1 MEAVNPTWHPTG
13 SVQSPFNTPL
23 ECGLRL
29 ALILAEAFPAE
40 CDLQRLTNYDYLLVH
55 SGDVKDGP
63 PSIHPAT
70 PHRSAEL
77 HVRRQMI
84 EMGLQ
89 MMMTRSVIECRPSS
103 SGFVYLAGAW
113 ALTFLNSLQAPYTKD
128 LKDSAA
134 WVVWRFGGLSDAELS
149 DFISKHWERWGPEF
163 TETTLSLLT
172 E

>member
-1 MEAVNPTWHPTG
+1 METVTPSWHLTDSIP
-13 SVQSPFNTPL
+13 SPFNTPL
-23 ECGLRL
+23 ECGLRI
-29 ALILAEAFPAE
+29 ALVLAEAFPTE
-40 CDLQRLTNYDYLLVH
+40 CDLQRLINYDYLLVH
-55 SGDVKDGP
+55 SGDVVGGP

-84 EMGLQ
+84 EIGLQ
-89 MMMTRSVIECRPSS
+89 MMMSRSVIECRPSS

-128 LKDSAA
+128 LAESAA
-134 WVVWRFGGLSDAELS
+134 WVVERFGGLSDDELS
-149 DFISKHWERWGPEF
+149 DFISKQWERWGPEF